1 MKSKI
6 TKVTCHNQES
16 GYFIWYL
23 EHRVKYVDS
32 RAELSTGKGDETTNC
47 QIRWT

>member
-6 TKVTCHNQES
+6 TKAMCHNQEP
-16 GYFIWYL
+16 GYFIGYL
-23 EHRVKYVDS
+23 EHRIKYVDS
-32 RAELSTGKGDETTNC
+32 RSERSTGKGDETTNC